1 MFWQTKRIAEMISR
15 HWSAVFRQDD
25 AAELRYLERVAEA
38 WQNMN
43 RAGFVN
49 VLHGGGK
56 FALQV
61 AKAPAPAARKPRANV
76 INLRKPRP

>member
-1 MFWQTKRIAEMISR
+1 
-15 HWSAVFRQDD
+15 
-25 AAELRYLERVAEA
+25 
-38 WQNMN
+38 MN